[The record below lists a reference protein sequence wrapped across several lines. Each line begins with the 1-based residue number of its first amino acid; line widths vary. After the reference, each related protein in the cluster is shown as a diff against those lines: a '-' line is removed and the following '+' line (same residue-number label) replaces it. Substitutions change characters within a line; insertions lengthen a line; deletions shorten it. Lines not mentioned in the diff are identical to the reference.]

1 MHSVCHTGALP
12 VALYPQPPLTT
23 QSGST
28 VMALSERVQVT
39 IKMLAL
45 TRLTI
50 ALLLSSVK
58 TVYSSTQ

>member
-28 VMALSERVQVT
+28 VMAERVQVT

-45 TRLTI
+45 TSLTI
-50 ALLLSSVK
+50 ALLLSNVK
-58 TVYSSTQ
+58 TVYSGTQ